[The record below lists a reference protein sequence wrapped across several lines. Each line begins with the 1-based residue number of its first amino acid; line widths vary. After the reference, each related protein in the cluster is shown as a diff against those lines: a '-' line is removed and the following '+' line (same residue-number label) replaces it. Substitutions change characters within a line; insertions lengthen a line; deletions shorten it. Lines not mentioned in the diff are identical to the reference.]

1 MGKQILAFTKATVS
15 AICVLNFWR
24 RKMEQRMMTF
34 FTMPQGEILNDGS
47 VCGVVNIRVV
57 WEKHF
62 TSPQLV
68 KFLAEIFL

>member
-1 MGKQILAFTKATVS
+1 
-15 AICVLNFWR
+15 
-24 RKMEQRMMTF
+24 MEQRTMTF

-57 WEKHF
+57 WEKHSP
-62 TSPQLV
+62 SPQLM